1 MPSDAVFFRT
11 VEIEETAVWGGGK
24 AEALENDSFNF
35 F

>member
-1 MPSDAVFFRT
+1 MPSDAVFFGT
-11 VEIEETAVWGGGK
+11 VEIEEAAIWGSGK